1 MRIHTHLG
9 KSIDC
14 IEPNKAKYDKNIKEL
29 LADVQILSRI
39 VKYTVAET
47 AHMTLDEII
56 NCIEQNSIQIGNIPI
71 DPGLTNTERVT
82 TLQTED
88 ATAGESYIT
97 FDLRF
102 SLTLPHKSVKIIIN
116 LEAQKTTDFKK
127 LGYHLE
133 NRITYY
139 MARLISSQKQTEFFH
154 SEYDNIK
161 KIYSIW
167 ICLECDTDAIDEVRL
182 TSKNIY
188 GIVEELMIFDKMSA
202 VIVRLR
208 NQKSRNESKNQLI
221 AMLEDLLQDEDST
234 IKKQKLQDKYD
245 MKMTVEL
252 ERRLNNMCNLSDLI
266 EERGIRLGEERG
278 IRLGEERGIRL
289 GEERGIKIGEQN
301 GMQKKL
307 HDLIRK
313 KLMRQKSLSQIADEL
328 EEKEEDILPL
338 YEQVKQELESESAM
352 RG

>member
-1 MRIHTHLG
+1 
-9 KSIDC
+9 
-14 IEPNKAKYDKNIKEL
+14 
-29 LADVQILSRI
+29 
-39 VKYTVAET
+39 
-47 AHMTLDEII
+47 
-56 NCIEQNSIQIGNIPI
+56 
-71 DPGLTNTERVT
+71 
-82 TLQTED
+82 
-88 ATAGESYIT
+88 
-97 FDLRF
+97 
-102 SLTLPHKSVKIIIN
+102 
-116 LEAQKTTDFKK
+116 
-127 LGYHLE
+127 
-133 NRITYY
+133 
-139 MARLISSQKQTEFFH
+139 
-154 SEYDNIK
+154 
-161 KIYSIW
+161 
-167 ICLECDTDAIDEVRL
+167 
-182 TSKNIY
+182 
-188 GIVEELMIFDKMSA
+188 MIFDKMSA

-301 GMQKKL
+301 GIQKKL
-307 HDLIRK
+307 HEQIRKKLIRK
-313 KLMRQKSLSQIADEL
+313 KTLRQIADEL
-328 EEKEEDILPL
+328 EENEEDILPL

>member
-1 MRIHTHLG
+1 M
-9 KSIDC
+9 
-14 IEPNKAKYDKNIKEL
+14 
-29 LADVQILSRI
+29 
-39 VKYTVAET
+39 
-47 AHMTLDEII
+47 
-56 NCIEQNSIQIGNIPI
+56 
-71 DPGLTNTERVT
+71 
-82 TLQTED
+82 
-88 ATAGESYIT
+88 
-97 FDLRF
+97 
-102 SLTLPHKSVKIIIN
+102 
-116 LEAQKTTDFKK
+116 
-127 LGYHLE
+127 E

-188 GIVEELMIFDKMSA
+188 GIVEDLMIFDKMSA

-208 NQKSRNESKNQLI
+208 NQKSKNESKNQLI
-221 AMLEDLLQDEDST
+221 AMLEDLLRDEEST

>member
-39 VKYTVAET
+39 IKYTVAET

-71 DPGLTNTERVT
+71 DPGFTNTGRVT
-82 TLQTED
+82 ALQTED

-116 LEAQKTTDFKK
+116 LEAQKTTDASK
-127 LGYHLE
+127 LGYHLS

-139 MARLISSQKQTEFFH
+139 MARLISSQKETEFFH
-154 SEYDNIK
+154 TEYDNLK
-161 KIYSIW
+161 KVYSIW
-167 ICLECDTDAIDEVRL
+167 ICLECAIDAIYEVRL
-182 TSKNIY
+182 TPKNIY
-188 GIVEELMIFDKMSA
+188 GIVEDPMIFDKMSA